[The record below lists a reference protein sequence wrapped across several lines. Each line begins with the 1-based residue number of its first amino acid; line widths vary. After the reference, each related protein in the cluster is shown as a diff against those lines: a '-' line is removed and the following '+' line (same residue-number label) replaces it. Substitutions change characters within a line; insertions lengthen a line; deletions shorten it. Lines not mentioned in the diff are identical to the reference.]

1 MVVLHWAV
9 EILLWWN
16 WYFAFVHNSAFT
28 WREIETSAVKIS
40 ESLGYAV
47 LDVIELFREVVIS
60 KAF

>member
-1 MVVLHWAV
+1 MSVLYWSL

-16 WYFAFVHNSAFT
+16 RSYAFVHNSAFT

-47 LDVIELFREVVIS
+47 LDVIELLHEVLIS

>member
-1 MVVLHWAV
+1 V

-16 WYFAFVHNSAFT
+16 RSVAFANNSAFT
-28 WREIETSAVKIS
+28 WREIETSALKIS

-47 LDVIELFREVVIS
+47 LDVVELFHEVVIS